1 MDYLEAIILYYLKD
15 HGKTT
20 RGELENATGLRDR
33 HNRRIIERLRRQ
45 GYPIGLGERGGY
57 TWDDSEDVERII
69 KLLTTRAYRE
79 LSTAAALR
87 GRPLTGQMTIEE
99 VLGFDI

>member
-1 MDYLEAIILYYLKD
+1 MEYLEAMVLDYIKYS
-15 HGKTT
+15 GKLT
-20 RGELENATGLRDR
+20 RGQLRDITGLPDR
-33 HNRRIIERLRRQ
+33 QSRRIVERLRRQ

-57 TWDDSEDVERII
+57 TWDDSRDVERII